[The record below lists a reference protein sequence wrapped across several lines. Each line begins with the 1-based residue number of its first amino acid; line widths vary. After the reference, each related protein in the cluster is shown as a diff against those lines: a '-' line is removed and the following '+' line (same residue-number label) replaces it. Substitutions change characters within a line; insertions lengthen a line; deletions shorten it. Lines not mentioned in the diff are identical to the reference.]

1 MEGIEGKKKKVR
13 QAKKEKRKASTK
25 VKTEMPLLKK
35 PKGKKKKK
43 SKDNLWLKKNSLD
56 LLNIFDMPTSMLS
69 IFTHYPI

>member
-1 MEGIEGKKKKVR
+1 MEGIEGKKKKKVR

-35 PKGKKKKK
+35 PKGKKK

-56 LLNIFDMPTSMLS
+56 LLNIFDMSTSMLS